1 MAPLI
6 QTLDPGLSVEEKF
19 STLLP
24 LLPFRVLRG
33 FFPFSF
39 PVSEFPH
46 HYHQWTAPNA
56 NSSAFV
62 TLHWLKCR
70 IQIEMLVL
78 SCHLGMSS
86 WVWNELFSLLDPDGS
101 DGDVLELSWECCR
114 EQSGDGTGWGG
125 TWRRFSASAHSLFC
139 EAKSVSCCPLARVMY
154 KACTVS
160 PAFGN
165 SMLILTGWNAPSSLR
180 QKD

>member
-19 STLLP
+19 SAPLP
-24 LLPFRVLRG
+24 LLSFRVLRV

-101 DGDVLELSWECCR
+101 DGDVLELR
-114 EQSGDGTGWGG
+114 VLQGTEWGWHRVGG

-165 SMLILTGWNAPSSLR
+165 SALILTGWNAPSSLR

>member
-19 STLLP
+19 SAPLP
-24 LLPFRVLRG
+24 LLPFRVLRA

-62 TLHWLKCR
+62 TLRWLKCR

-78 SCHLGMSS
+78 SCHLGTSS

-114 EQSGDGTGWGG
+114 GTQWGWHRVGG
-125 TWRRFSASAHSLFC
+125 NEDFLPQPTAS
-139 EAKSVSCCPLARVMY
+139 SVRPNL
-154 KACTVS
+154 S
-160 PAFGN
+160 PAVPLWESCPKPVQCTQPSG
-165 SMLILTGWNAPSSLR
+165 ILLSY
-180 QKD
+180 

>member
-6 QTLDPGLSVEEKF
+6 QTLDPGLSVQEKF
-19 STLLP
+19 STPLP
-24 LLPFRVLRG
+24 LLPFRVLRV

-39 PVSEFPH
+39 PVSQFPH

-114 EQSGDGTGWGG
+114 EQSGDGTGLGG
-125 TWRRFSASAHSLFC
+125 YEEVFLPQSTAS
-139 EAKSVSCCPLARVMY
+139 SVRPNL
-154 KACTVS
+154 S
-160 PAFGN
+160 PAVPLWE
-165 SMLILTGWNAPSSLR
+165 SCPKLVQCPQPSEILLSC
-180 QKD
+180 

>member
-1 MAPLI
+1 M
-6 QTLDPGLSVEEKF
+6 
-19 STLLP
+19 
-24 LLPFRVLRG
+24 PFRMLRG
-33 FFPFSF
+33 FFFPFSF
-39 PVSEFPH
+39 LLSAFLH
-46 HYHQWTAPNA
+46 HYHHWTAPSA

-101 DGDVLELSWECCR
+101 DRDVLKLNWKCGR
-114 EQSGDGTGWGG
+114 EQSRGSTGCEGHEEIF
-125 TWRRFSASAHSLFC
+125 FSACSLFC
-139 EAKSVSCCPLARVMY
+139 ETKSVSCCALVRVISN
-154 KACTVS
+154 ACGSLPTFRKPS
-160 PAFGN
+160 FT
-165 SMLILTGWNAPSSLR
+165 LTDWNAPSSLR